1 MGKTKIAA
9 VYCLMGIAFVLGM
22 ASCSSGTSYAELLR
36 DERKAT
42 NKFLAYHRVETQI
55 PADTIFEE
63 GENAPYYKLDDDGNV
78 YMQVIKAGS
87 LANRPKANQKVY
99 FRFMFYSLF
108 EWEPG
113 TTPEMVGNANDTQ
126 MGSTYFIYG
135 NYNLQQ
141 SYKWGYGLQM
151 PLKFVGFDSEVNLV
165 IKSQYGFSDEISN
178 VIPYHFNVRYFESVM
193 D

>member
-1 MGKTKIAA
+1 MGKTKIVA

-63 GENAPYYKLDDDGNV
+63 GENAPYYKLDEDGNV
-78 YMQVIKAGS
+78 YMQVI
-87 LANRPKANQKVY
+87 
-99 FRFMFYSLF
+99 